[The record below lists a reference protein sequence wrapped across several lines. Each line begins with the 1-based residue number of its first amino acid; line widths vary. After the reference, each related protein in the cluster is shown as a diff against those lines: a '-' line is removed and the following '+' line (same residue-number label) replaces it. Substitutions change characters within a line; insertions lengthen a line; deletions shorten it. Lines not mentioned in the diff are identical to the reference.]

1 MLYIKIPKDLREYK
15 QKVFMGRT
23 AQELFWVVLALIAG
37 GTVFAVCWFTVGTQI
52 GSYVTMAVAL
62 PIFFCGFVT
71 IQDMTALEFIKKVV
85 IYYKRNGLLKY
96 DNSYLKAEK
105 EFTSKEKRNYK
116 KMIKKM
122 NEKM

>member
-1 MLYIKIPKDLREYK
+1 
-15 QKVFMGRT
+15 MGRT
-23 AQELFWVVLALIAG
+23 AQELLLDCAG
-37 GTVFAVCWFTVGTQI
+37 IDCRWSSFLLFVGFTVGTQI

-62 PIFFCGFVT
+62 PIIFCGFVT
-71 IQDMTALEFIKKVV
+71 IQDMTALEFIKKVA
-85 IYYKRNGLLKY
+85 IYYKRNGRLKY

-105 EFTSKEKRNYK
+105 ESTSKEKRNYK